1 VLHHLFVQDEIF
13 LIKERRLWVKGGL
26 SHVCVCV
33 YITFMPTHLMNSFP
47 LHIWIFGV
55 SGNFSSSS
63 DLTFSSCHVLFV
75 FVFVCLLFPF
85 FCFYFLNCRFLKV
98 RVWLRNGRAGSR
110 RSSTAQREEDGLER
124 ASSTDLRESHDTH
137 THMHTSTHIHTSTHT
152 HTFFSCQQS
161 FAS

>member
-1 VLHHLFVQDEIF
+1 MICNS
-13 LIKERRLWVKGGL
+13 ERTTPCACYYLL
-26 SHVCVCV
+26 SHNSVVS
-33 YITFMPTHLMNSFP
+33 IAGNDKPISLISTPNKTHTHTSLA
-47 LHIWIFGV
+47 LLLLAVI
-55 SGNFSSSS
+55 